1 MRLQYLWHTDN
12 WCITLEEPQ
21 LKALQGKK
29 LKINVRLGERWQPD
43 ICLPTLLPEPALLE
57 ASIMPGKPKS
67 SHGLQRSSDSGA
79 LPGSAT
85 DMPDVLRQT

>member
-29 LKINVRLGERWQPD
+29 LKINVRLGEQWQPD

-57 ASIMPGKPKS
+57 ASIMPGKPKRAKDCS
-67 SHGLQRSSDSGA
+67 GAAISALCPGLQQICLMS
-79 LPGSAT
+79 
-85 DMPDVLRQT
+85 